1 MSYVFHPAPVASLS
15 IVGMSKRFPV
25 RRVFCVGRNYA
36 AHAIEMGDDPTRD
49 EPFFFC
55 KDRECLVPVELNQ
68 SVTIAYPSATQQLE
82 YEAELVVALSQGG
95 SELTLEQA
103 KEAVYGYAVGVDL
116 TRRDLQSAAKAKG
129 RPWDAGKAFDQSAP
143 ISAIVP
149 KSNWAP
155 STESVISL
163 SVDGIEKQHS
173 TLSCLIW
180 SVPELIVKLSRQ
192 FNLAPGDVILT
203 GTPENVGPVAVGE
216 TMLVTVEGLGSI
228 QVTIN

>member
-129 RPWDAGKAFDQSAP
+129 RPWDAGKAFDQSGP

-155 STESVISL
+155 SPESVISL

-228 QVTIN
+228 QVAIN